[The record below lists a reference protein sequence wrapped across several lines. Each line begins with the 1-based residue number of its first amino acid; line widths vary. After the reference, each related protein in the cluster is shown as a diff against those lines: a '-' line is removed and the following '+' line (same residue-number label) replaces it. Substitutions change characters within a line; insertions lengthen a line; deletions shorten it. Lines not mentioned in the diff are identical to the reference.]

1 MSDTPESTATIDK
14 PAAPAA
20 EKTIPF
26 SVDALQNCTAR
37 FTRQGWDRF
46 LEMETDLEKIQSVP
60 MRFAVEARSV
70 EGAEELHKLYVE
82 SGVKEISRKDK
93 LVSLT
98 GTFADLQQHVKHPE
112 VLMVDAIRI

>member
-1 MSDTPESTATIDK
+1 MSDTPESTATIEK
-14 PAAPAA
+14 PAAPAE
-20 EKTIPF
+20 EKAVPF
-26 SVDALQNCTAR
+26 SVDALKNCTAR
-37 FTRQGWDRF
+37 FTRQGWDLF
-46 LEMETDLEKIQSVP
+46 LGMENSLEKIQTVP
-60 MRFAVEARSV
+60 MRFAVETRTI

-93 LVSLT
+93 MVSLT